1 MTSSRCSP
9 ADVTA
14 LILAG
19 GKATRLGG
27 VDKRELVVE
36 GRTIFAR
43 QCEVLRPRVAEI
55 LVSSPREVP
64 GYRTVADAV
73 PGAGPLAGI
82 AAGLAAAATPWL
94 LVVAGDM
101 PHISGAL
108 IDLVLSRPA
117 DDDSAGAIDAVGI
130 RIGDLPE
137 PLLCLLRVEAARPA
151 LAARLAGA
159 RLKASRLLTDG
170 DLRVAWISEAA
181 VRAIDPELRALFNVN
196 EPADLRPP
204 RP

>member
-9 ADVTA
+9 ADTTA

-27 VDKRELVVE
+27 VDKRELVVD

-43 QCEVLRPRVAEI
+43 QCEVLAPRVAEI

-101 PHISGAL
+101 PYVSGAL
-108 IDLVLSRPA
+108 IELVLA
-117 DDDSAGAIDAVGI
+117 HAGDGVDAVGI

-137 PLLCLLRVEAARPA
+137 PLLCLLRVAAARPVV
-151 LAARLAGA
+151 AARLAGA

-170 DLRVAWISEAA
+170 DLRVAWIAEPAL
-181 VRAIDPELRALFNVN
+181 RAIDPALRALFNVN
-196 EPADLRPP
+196 EPGDLRPL

>member
-27 VDKRELVVE
+27 VDKRELVIE

-43 QCEVLRPRVAEI
+43 QCEVLGPRVAEI

-64 GYRTVADAV
+64 GYRTLADAV

-101 PHISGAL
+101 PHVSGAL
-108 IDLVLSRPA
+108 IDLLVSRA
-117 DDDSAGAIDAVGI
+117 TDDADAVGI
-130 RIGDLPE
+130 QIGELPE
-137 PLLCLLRVEAARPA
+137 PLCCLLRVAAARPA
-151 LAARLAGA
+151 LAARLAAG

-181 VRAIDPELRALFNVN
+181 VRAVDPELRALFNVN
-196 EPADLRPP
+196 EPADLRSP
-204 RP
+204 RS

>member
-1 MTSSRCSP
+1 MRSSRCSP

-43 QCEVLRPRVAEI
+43 QCEVLAPRVAEI
-55 LVSSPREVP
+55 LVSSPRAVP
-64 GYRTVADAV
+64 GYRAVADAV

-82 AAGLAAAATPWL
+82 AAGLLAAATPWL

-101 PHISGAL
+101 PFVSGAL
-108 IDLVLSRPA
+108 VELIL
-117 DDDSAGAIDAVGI
+117 AGAGPDADAVGI
-130 RIGDLPE
+130 RIGELPE
-137 PLLCLLRVEAARPA
+137 PLLCLLRVAAARPVVE
-151 LAARLAGA
+151 ARLAGA

-170 DLRVAWISEAA
+170 ELRVAWIAEPAL
-181 VRAIDPELRALFNVN
+181 RAIDPELRALFNVN
-196 EPADLRPP
+196 EPGDLGPP
-204 RP
+204 R

>member
-9 ADVTA
+9 ADATA

-19 GKATRLGG
+19 GRATRLGG

-43 QCEVLRPRVAEI
+43 QCEVLAPRVAEI

-64 GYRTVADAV
+64 GYRTVADTT

-101 PHISGAL
+101 PHVSGAL
-108 IDLVLSRPA
+108 IDLLRSH
-117 DDDSAGAIDAVGI
+117 AGDGVDAVGI
-130 RIGDLPE
+130 RIGELPE
-137 PLLCLLRVEAARPA
+137 PLLCMLRVAAARPIV
-151 LAARLAGA
+151 AARLAAA
-159 RLKASRLLTDG
+159 RLKAARLLTDG
-170 DLRVAWISEAA
+170 ELRVAWIAEPAL
-181 VRAIDPELRALFNVN
+181 RAIDPDLRALFNVN